1 MYKVYFTKQAL
12 KDLKNIK
19 QAGLDFK
26 VKKLIDVLKED
37 PFANPPRYEKL
48 VDNLQG
54 FYSRRINLKHRLVY
68 KVEDKNVKVVQLW
81 THYEHLT

>member
-12 KDLKNIK
+12 KDLENIK
-19 QAGLDFK
+19 QAGLDSK
-26 VKKLIDVLKED
+26 VKKLINILKDD

-81 THYEHLT
+81 THYKHLK